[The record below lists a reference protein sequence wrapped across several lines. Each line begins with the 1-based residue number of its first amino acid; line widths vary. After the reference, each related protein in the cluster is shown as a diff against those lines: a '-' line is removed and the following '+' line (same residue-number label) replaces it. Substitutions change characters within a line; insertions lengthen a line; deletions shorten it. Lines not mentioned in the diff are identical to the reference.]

1 MQAEISNSLIGGVL
15 QNQREHLR
23 VPIRAHVICIAD
35 TRTLRC
41 VTWNISQSGI
51 QVETPE
57 LRKKANVRLTFRLPH
72 SDTIIEALGA
82 VVWVSGKRNGIKFKQ
97 VGTQSQD
104 LIRHFIEEHGK
115 LS

>member
-1 MQAEISNSLIGGVL
+1 M

-23 VPIRAHVICIAD
+23 VPIRAQVICIAD
-35 TRTLRC
+35 ARTHRGI
-41 VTWNISQSGI
+41 TWNISQGGI
-51 QVETPE
+51 QIEMPE
-57 LRKKANVRLTFRLPH
+57 LRKKANVQLTFRLPH

-97 VGTQSQD
+97 VGGQSQD
-104 LIRHFIEEHGK
+104 LIRHFIEEQTK

>member
-1 MQAEISNSLIGGVL
+1 MQAEISIALIGGVL
-15 QNQREHLR
+15 QNLREHLR
-23 VPIRAHVICIAD
+23 VPIRAQVTCIAD

-72 SDTIIEALGA
+72 SDTIIEAVGA
-82 VVWVSGKRNGIKFKQ
+82 VVWVSGKRNGIKFKK
-97 VGTQSQD
+97 VGTQSQE
-104 LIRHFIEEHGK
+104 LIRHFIEEQTR